1 VEDRRE
7 NMELNLFVKELFSKA
22 QEEGFSEYEVY
33 YVDRESLS
41 ISVYKEEVE
50 KYNLNNSAG
59 LSFRGKFGDR
69 IGYSYTEIL
78 DEDAIEMLVKK
89 AKENVL
95 AIENNDIQ
103 FIYEGDKEYKEISTY
118 HEELEDI
125 PADKLINIAISME
138 KEAKKYCNKVE
149 SFSGCSVS
157 YSSGKYGIINS
168 KGLNLSNK
176 SNLLT
181 AYVVPI
187 VKDLDKMYD
196 GCGYVVAK
204 SLNDVKPD
212 KIAKMGVDEALSK
225 IGGTSI
231 ASGNYKVI
239 INNEAMVSLLSTF
252 AGIFSGDAVQKG
264 LSLLKDKE
272 GEIIAADIVNLVD
285 DPHLEDGLASVSFDD
300 EGVATLKTY
309 LIKNGKLNSLLHN
322 LKTAN
327 KAGVKSTGNGFK
339 SSYASPISVSPTNFY
354 IEPGINS
361 LEEMTKKIN
370 KGLIITDFAGL
381 HSGANSITGDFS
393 LAAKGFYIEDG
404 IKTHPVEQITVAG
417 NFFTLLNNIE
427 EIGSDLKFP
436 MSSVGSPSIV
446 IKELSIAGEGAK
458 NE

>member
-1 VEDRRE
+1 
-7 NMELNLFVKELFSKA
+7 MELNLFVKELFSKA

-354 IEPGINS
+354 IEPGIDS

-436 MSSVGSPSIV
+436 MSSVGSPSII

>member
-1 VEDRRE
+1 
-7 NMELNLFVKELFSKA
+7 
-22 QEEGFSEYEVY
+22 
-33 YVDRESLS
+33 
-41 ISVYKEEVE
+41 
-50 KYNLNNSAG
+50 
-59 LSFRGKFGDR
+59 
-69 IGYSYTEIL
+69 
-78 DEDAIEMLVKK
+78 
-89 AKENVL
+89 
-95 AIENNDIQ
+95 
-103 FIYEGDKEYKEISTY
+103 
-118 HEELEDI
+118 
-125 PADKLINIAISME
+125 
-138 KEAKKYCNKVE
+138 
-149 SFSGCSVS
+149 
-157 YSSGKYGIINS
+157 
-168 KGLNLSNK
+168 
-176 SNLLT
+176 
-181 AYVVPI
+181 
-187 VKDLDKMYD
+187 MYD

-272 GEIIAADIVNLVD
+272 GEIIATDIVNLVD

-339 SSYASPISVSPTNFY
+339 ASYASPISVSPTNFY

-436 MSSVGSPSIV
+436 MSSVGSPSII

>member
-1 VEDRRE
+1 
-7 NMELNLFVKELFSKA
+7 MELNLFVKELFSKA

-41 ISVYKEEVE
+41 ISIYKEEVE

-95 AIENNDIQ
+95 SIENNDIQ

>member
-1 VEDRRE
+1 
-7 NMELNLFVKELFSKA
+7 MELELFVDSLFKKA
-22 QEEGFSEYEVY
+22 SEAGFSEYEVY
-33 YVDRESLS
+33 YVDRESLG

-59 LSFRGKFGDR
+59 LSFRGKLGDR

-78 DEDAIEMLVKK
+78 DEDAIDMLVKK
-89 AKENVL
+89 AKENVS

-118 HEELEDI
+118 YEALENLA
-125 PADKLINIAISME
+125 PDKLINIAINME
-138 KEAKKYCNKVE
+138 KEAKKYCDKVE
-149 SFSGCSVS
+149 SFSGCAIS

-168 KGLNLSNK
+168 KGLNLKNK

-187 VKDLDKMYD
+187 VKDGENMYD

-204 SLNDVKPD
+204 SLDEIDPA

-225 IGGTSI
+225 IGATSI
-231 ASGNYKVI
+231 PAGNYKVI

-264 LSLLKDKE
+264 LSLLKGKE
-272 GEIIAADIVNLVD
+272 GEIIASDIVNLVD
-285 DPHLEDGLASVSFDD
+285 DPHLKDGLASVAFDD
-300 EGVATLKTY
+300 EGVATVKTY
-309 LIKNGKLNSLLHN
+309 LIQDGKLNTLLHN

-339 SSYASPISVSPTNFY
+339 ASYASPISVSPTNFY
-354 IEPGINS
+354 IEPGVNS
-361 LEEMTKKIN
+361 LEEMTKKID
-370 KGLIITDFAGL
+370 KGLIITDLAGL

-393 LAAKGFYIEDG
+393 LAAKGFYIENG
-404 IKTHPVEQITVAG
+404 VKTHPVEQITVAG
-417 NFFTLLNNIE
+417 NFFTLLTDIE
-427 EIGSDLKFP
+427 EVGNDLKFP
-436 MSSVGSPSIV
+436 MSSVGSPSIM
-446 IKELSIAGEGAK
+446 IKELSIAGEGSK
-458 NE
+458 N

>member
-1 VEDRRE
+1 
-7 NMELNLFVKELFSKA
+7 MELKEFIDKLFEKA
-22 QEEGFSEYEVY
+22 KSTGFDEYEVY

-41 ISVYKEEVE
+41 INVYNEEVE
-50 KYNLNNSAG
+50 KYNLTTSYG
-59 LSFRGKFGDR
+59 LSFRGK
-69 IGYSYTEIL
+69 INNKIEYSYTEIL

-272 GEIIAADIVNLVD
+272 GEIIATDIVNLVD

-339 SSYASPISVSPTNFY
+339 ASYASPISVSPTNFY

>member
-1 VEDRRE
+1 
-7 NMELNLFVKELFSKA
+7 
-22 QEEGFSEYEVY
+22 
-33 YVDRESLS
+33 
-41 ISVYKEEVE
+41 
-50 KYNLNNSAG
+50 
-59 LSFRGKFGDR
+59 
-69 IGYSYTEIL
+69 
-78 DEDAIEMLVKK
+78 MLVKK
-89 AKENVL
+89 AKDNVL

-187 VKDLDKMYD
+187 GKDLDKMYD

>member
-1 VEDRRE
+1 
-7 NMELNLFVKELFSKA
+7 MELNLFVKELFSKA

-95 AIENNDIQ
+95 SIENNDIQ

>member
-1 VEDRRE
+1 
-7 NMELNLFVKELFSKA
+7 MELNLFVKELFSKA

-78 DEDAIEMLVKK
+78 DEDAIDMLVKK
-89 AKENVL
+89 AKENVS

-103 FIYEGDKEYKEISTY
+103 FIYEGDKEDKEISTY

-272 GEIIAADIVNLVD
+272 GEIIATDIVNLVD

-339 SSYASPISVSPTNFY
+339 ASYASPISVSPTNFY

-436 MSSVGSPSIV
+436 MSSVGSPSII

>member
-1 VEDRRE
+1 
-7 NMELNLFVKELFSKA
+7 MELNLFVKELFSKA

-176 SNLLT
+176 FNLLT

-272 GEIIAADIVNLVD
+272 GEIIATDIVNLVD

-339 SSYASPISVSPTNFY
+339 ASYASPISVSPTNFY

-436 MSSVGSPSIV
+436 MSSVGSPSII

>member
-1 VEDRRE
+1 
-7 NMELNLFVKELFSKA
+7 MELELFVDSLFKKA
-22 QEEGFSEYEVY
+22 SEAGFSEYEVY
-33 YVDRESLS
+33 YVDRESLG

-59 LSFRGKFGDR
+59 LSFRGKLGDR

-78 DEDAIEMLVKK
+78 DEDAIDMLVKK
-89 AKENVL
+89 AKENVS

-103 FIYEGDKEYKEISTY
+103 FIYEGDKEYKKISIY
-118 HEELEDI
+118 YEALENLA
-125 PADKLINIAISME
+125 PDKLINIAINME
-138 KEAKKYCNKVE
+138 KEAKKYCDKVE
-149 SFSGCSVS
+149 SFSGCAIS

-168 KGLNLSNK
+168 KGLNLKNK

-187 VKDLDKMYD
+187 VKDGENMYD

-204 SLNDVKPD
+204 SLDEIDPA

-225 IGGTSI
+225 IGATSI
-231 ASGNYKVI
+231 PAGNYKVI

-264 LSLLKDKE
+264 LSLLKGKE
-272 GEIIAADIVNLVD
+272 GEIIASDIVNLVD
-285 DPHLEDGLASVSFDD
+285 DPHLKDGLASVAFDD
-300 EGVATLKTY
+300 EGVATVKTY
-309 LIKNGKLNSLLHN
+309 LIQDGKLNTLLHN

-339 SSYASPISVSPTNFY
+339 ASYASPISVSPTNFY
-354 IEPGINS
+354 IEPGVNS
-361 LEEMTKKIN
+361 LEEMTKKID
-370 KGLIITDFAGL
+370 KGLIITDLAGL

-393 LAAKGFYIEDG
+393 LAAKGFYIENG
-404 IKTHPVEQITVAG
+404 VKTHPVEQITVAG
-417 NFFTLLNNIE
+417 NFFTLLTDIE
-427 EIGSDLKFP
+427 EVGNDLKFP
-436 MSSVGSPSIV
+436 MSSVGSPSIM
-446 IKELSIAGEGAK
+446 IKELSIAGEGSK

>member
-1 VEDRRE
+1 
-7 NMELNLFVKELFSKA
+7 MELNLFVKELFSKA

-272 GEIIAADIVNLVD
+272 GEIIATDIVNLVD

-339 SSYASPISVSPTNFY
+339 ASYASPISVSPTNFY

-436 MSSVGSPSIV
+436 MSSVGSPSII
-446 IKELSIAGEGAK
+446 IKELSIAGEGEK

>member
-1 VEDRRE
+1 
-7 NMELNLFVKELFSKA
+7 MELNLFVKELFSKA

-272 GEIIAADIVNLVD
+272 GEIIATDIVNLVD

-339 SSYASPISVSPTNFY
+339 ASYASPISVSPTNFY

-427 EIGSDLKFP
+427 EVGSDLKFP

>member
-1 VEDRRE
+1 
-7 NMELNLFVKELFSKA
+7 MELNLFVKELFSKA

-381 HSGANSITGDFS
+381 HSGANSIT
-393 LAAKGFYIEDG
+393 
-404 IKTHPVEQITVAG
+404 
-417 NFFTLLNNIE
+417 
-427 EIGSDLKFP
+427 
-436 MSSVGSPSIV
+436 
-446 IKELSIAGEGAK
+446 
-458 NE
+458 

>member
-1 VEDRRE
+1 
-7 NMELNLFVKELFSKA
+7 MELNLFVKELFSKA

-309 LIKNGKLNSLLHN
+309 LIKNGNLNSLLHN

>member
-1 VEDRRE
+1 
-7 NMELNLFVKELFSKA
+7 MELNLFVKELFSKA

-196 GCGYVVAK
+196 
-204 SLNDVKPD
+204 VKPD

-272 GEIIAADIVNLVD
+272 GEIIATDIVNLVD

-339 SSYASPISVSPTNFY
+339 ASYASPISVSPTNFY

-436 MSSVGSPSIV
+436 MSSVGSPSII

>member
-1 VEDRRE
+1 
-7 NMELNLFVKELFSKA
+7 MELNLFVKELFSKA

-272 GEIIAADIVNLVD
+272 GEIISADIVNLVD

>member
-1 VEDRRE
+1 
-7 NMELNLFVKELFSKA
+7 MELNLFVKELFSKA

-118 HEELEDI
+118 HEDLEDI

-272 GEIIAADIVNLVD
+272 GEIIATDIVNLVD

-339 SSYASPISVSPTNFY
+339 ASYASPISVSPTNFY

-404 IKTHPVEQITVAG
+404 IKTYPVEQITVAG

>member
-1 VEDRRE
+1 
-7 NMELNLFVKELFSKA
+7 MELNLFVKELFSKA

-264 LSLLKDKE
+264 LSFLKDKE

>member
-1 VEDRRE
+1 
-7 NMELNLFVKELFSKA
+7 MELNLFVKELFSKA

-69 IGYSYTEIL
+69 IGYYYTEIL

-89 AKENVL
+89 ANENVL

-309 LIKNGKLNSLLHN
+309 LIKNGKLNSILHN

>member
-1 VEDRRE
+1 
-7 NMELNLFVKELFSKA
+7 MELNLFVKELFSKA

-78 DEDAIEMLVKK
+78 DEDAIGMLVKK

-168 KGLNLSNK
+168 KGLNLINK

-272 GEIIAADIVNLVD
+272 GEIIATDIVNLVD

-339 SSYASPISVSPTNFY
+339 ASYASPISVSPTNFY

-436 MSSVGSPSIV
+436 MSSVGSPSII

>member
-1 VEDRRE
+1 
-7 NMELNLFVKELFSKA
+7 MELNLFVKELFSNA

-272 GEIIAADIVNLVD
+272 GEIIATDIVNLVD

-339 SSYASPISVSPTNFY
+339 ASYASPISVSPTNFY

-436 MSSVGSPSIV
+436 MSSVGSPSII

>member
-1 VEDRRE
+1 
-7 NMELNLFVKELFSKA
+7 MELNLFVKELFSKA

-272 GEIIAADIVNLVD
+272 GEIIATDIVNLVD

-339 SSYASPISVSPTNFY
+339 ASYASPISVSPTNFY
-354 IEPGINS
+354 IEPGISS

-436 MSSVGSPSIV
+436 MSSVGSPSII

>member
-1 VEDRRE
+1 
-7 NMELNLFVKELFSKA
+7 MELNLFVKELFSKA

-272 GEIIAADIVNLVD
+272 GEIIATDIVNLVD
-285 DPHLEDGLASVSFDD
+285 DPHLEDGLASVSVDD

-339 SSYASPISVSPTNFY
+339 ASYASPISVSPTNFY

-436 MSSVGSPSIV
+436 MSSVGSPSII

>member
-1 VEDRRE
+1 
-7 NMELNLFVKELFSKA
+7 MELELFVDSLFKKA
-22 QEEGFSEYEVY
+22 SEAGFSEYEVY
-33 YVDRESLS
+33 YVDRESLG

-59 LSFRGKFGDR
+59 LSFRGKLGDR

-78 DEDAIEMLVKK
+78 DEDAIDMLVKK
-89 AKENVL
+89 AKENVS

-118 HEELEDI
+118 YEALENLA
-125 PADKLINIAISME
+125 PDKLINIAINME
-138 KEAKKYCNKVE
+138 KEAKKYCDKVE
-149 SFSGCSVS
+149 SFSGCAIS

-168 KGLNLSNK
+168 KGLNLKNK

-187 VKDLDKMYD
+187 VKDGENMYD

-204 SLNDVKPD
+204 SLDEIDPA

-225 IGGTSI
+225 IGATSI
-231 ASGNYKVI
+231 PAGNYKVI

-252 AGIFSGDAVQKG
+252 AGIFSGDVVQKG
-264 LSLLKDKE
+264 LSLLKGKE
-272 GEIIAADIVNLVD
+272 GEIIASDIVNLVD
-285 DPHLEDGLASVSFDD
+285 DPHLKDGLASVAFDD
-300 EGVATLKTY
+300 EGVATVKTY
-309 LIKNGKLNSLLHN
+309 LIQDGKLNTLLHN

-339 SSYASPISVSPTNFY
+339 ASYASPISVSPTNFY
-354 IEPGINS
+354 IEPGVNS
-361 LEEMTKKIN
+361 LEEMTKKID
-370 KGLIITDFAGL
+370 KGLIITDLAGL

-393 LAAKGFYIEDG
+393 LAAKGFYIENG
-404 IKTHPVEQITVAG
+404 VKTHPVEQITVAG
-417 NFFTLLNNIE
+417 NFFTLLTDIE
-427 EIGSDLKFP
+427 EVGDDLKFP
-436 MSSVGSPSIV
+436 MSSVGSPSIM
-446 IKELSIAGEGAK
+446 IKELSIAGEGSK

>member
-1 VEDRRE
+1 
-7 NMELNLFVKELFSKA
+7 MELELFVDSLFKKA
-22 QEEGFSEYEVY
+22 SEAGFSEYEVY
-33 YVDRESLS
+33 YVDRESLG

-59 LSFRGKFGDR
+59 LSFRGKLGDR

-78 DEDAIEMLVKK
+78 DEDAIDMLVKK
-89 AKENVL
+89 AKENVS

-118 HEELEDI
+118 YEALENLA
-125 PADKLINIAISME
+125 PDKLINIAINME
-138 KEAKKYCNKVE
+138 KEAKKYCDKVE
-149 SFSGCSVS
+149 SFSGCAIS

-168 KGLNLSNK
+168 KGLNLKNK

-187 VKDLDKMYD
+187 VKDGENMYD

-204 SLNDVKPD
+204 SLDEIDPA
-212 KIAKMGVDEALSK
+212 KIAKMGVDGALSK
-225 IGGTSI
+225 IGATSI
-231 ASGNYKVI
+231 PAGNYKVI

-264 LSLLKDKE
+264 LSLLKGKE
-272 GEIIAADIVNLVD
+272 GEIIASDIVNLVD
-285 DPHLEDGLASVSFDD
+285 DPHLKDGLASVAFDD
-300 EGVATLKTY
+300 EGVATVKTY
-309 LIKNGKLNSLLHN
+309 LIQDGKLNTLLHN

-339 SSYASPISVSPTNFY
+339 ASYASPISVSPTNFY
-354 IEPGINS
+354 IEPGVNS
-361 LEEMTKKIN
+361 LEEMTKKID
-370 KGLIITDFAGL
+370 KGLIITDLAGL

-393 LAAKGFYIEDG
+393 LAAKGFYIENG
-404 IKTHPVEQITVAG
+404 VKTHPVEQITVAG
-417 NFFTLLNNIE
+417 NFFTLLTDIE
-427 EIGSDLKFP
+427 EVGDDLKFP
-436 MSSVGSPSIV
+436 MSSVGSPSIM
-446 IKELSIAGEGAK
+446 IKELSIAGEGSK

>member
-1 VEDRRE
+1 
-7 NMELNLFVKELFSKA
+7 MELELFVDSLFKKA
-22 QEEGFSEYEVY
+22 SEAGFSEYEVY
-33 YVDRESLS
+33 YVDRESLG

-59 LSFRGKFGDR
+59 LSFRGKLGDR

-78 DEDAIEMLVKK
+78 DEDAIDMLVKK
-89 AKENVL
+89 AKENVS

-118 HEELEDI
+118 YEALENLA
-125 PADKLINIAISME
+125 PDKLINIAINME
-138 KEAKKYCNKVE
+138 KEAKKYCDKVE
-149 SFSGCSVS
+149 SFSGCAIS

-168 KGLNLSNK
+168 KGLNLKNK

-187 VKDLDKMYD
+187 VKDGENMYD

-204 SLNDVKPD
+204 SLDEIDPA

-225 IGGTSI
+225 IGATSI
-231 ASGNYKVI
+231 PAGNYKVI

-264 LSLLKDKE
+264 LSLLKGKE
-272 GEIIAADIVNLVD
+272 GEIIASDIVNLVD
-285 DPHLEDGLASVSFDD
+285 DPHLKDGLASVAFDD
-300 EGVATLKTY
+300 EGVATVKTY
-309 LIKNGKLNSLLHN
+309 LIQDGKLNTLLHN

-327 KAGVKSTGNGFK
+327 KAVVKSTGNGFK
-339 SSYASPISVSPTNFY
+339 ASYASPISVSPTNFY
-354 IEPGINS
+354 IEPGVNS
-361 LEEMTKKIN
+361 LEEMTKKID
-370 KGLIITDFAGL
+370 KGLIITDLAGL

-393 LAAKGFYIEDG
+393 LAAKGFYIENG
-404 IKTHPVEQITVAG
+404 VKTHPVEQITVAG
-417 NFFTLLNNIE
+417 NFFTLLTDIE
-427 EIGSDLKFP
+427 EVGNDLKFP
-436 MSSVGSPSIV
+436 MSSVGSPSIM
-446 IKELSIAGEGAK
+446 IKELSIAGEGSK

>member
-1 VEDRRE
+1 
-7 NMELNLFVKELFSKA
+7 MELNLFVKELFSKA

-196 GCGYVVAK
+196 GYGYVVAK

>member
-1 VEDRRE
+1 
-7 NMELNLFVKELFSKA
+7 MELDLVVDSLFKKA
-22 QEEGFSEYEVY
+22 SEAGFSEYEVY
-33 YVDRESLS
+33 YVDRESLG

-59 LSFRGKFGDR
+59 LSFRGKLGDR

-78 DEDAIEMLVKK
+78 DEDAIDMLVKK
-89 AKENVL
+89 AKENVS

-103 FIYEGDKEYKEISTY
+103 FIYEGDKEYKKISTY
-118 HEELEDI
+118 YEALENLA
-125 PADKLINIAISME
+125 PDKLINIAINME
-138 KEAKKYCNKVE
+138 KEAKKYCDKVE
-149 SFSGCSVS
+149 SFSGCAIS

-168 KGLNLSNK
+168 KGLNLKNK

-187 VKDLDKMYD
+187 VKDGENMYD

-204 SLNDVKPD
+204 SLDEIDPA

-225 IGGTSI
+225 IGATSI
-231 ASGNYKVI
+231 PAGNYKVI

-264 LSLLKDKE
+264 LSLLKGKE
-272 GEIIAADIVNLVD
+272 GEIIASDIVNLVD
-285 DPHLEDGLASVSFDD
+285 DPHLKDGLASVAFDD
-300 EGVATLKTY
+300 EGVATVKTY
-309 LIKNGKLNSLLHN
+309 LIQDGKLNTLLHN

-339 SSYASPISVSPTNFY
+339 ASYASPISVSPTNFY
-354 IEPGINS
+354 IEPGVNS
-361 LEEMTKKIN
+361 VEEMTKKID
-370 KGLIITDFAGL
+370 KGLIITDLAGL

-393 LAAKGFYIEDG
+393 LAAKGFYIENG
-404 IKTHPVEQITVAG
+404 VKTHPVEQITVAG
-417 NFFTLLNNIE
+417 NFFTLLTDIE
-427 EIGSDLKFP
+427 EVGNDLKFP
-436 MSSVGSPSIV
+436 MSSVGSPSIM
-446 IKELSIAGEGAK
+446 IKELSIAGEGSK

>member
-1 VEDRRE
+1 
-7 NMELNLFVKELFSKA
+7 MELNLFVKELFSKA

-125 PADKLINIAISME
+125 PADKLINIARSME

>member
-1 VEDRRE
+1 
-7 NMELNLFVKELFSKA
+7 MELNLFVKELFSKA

-339 SSYASPISVSPTNFY
+339 ASYASPISVSPTNFY

-436 MSSVGSPSIV
+436 MSSVGSPSII

>member
-1 VEDRRE
+1 
-7 NMELNLFVKELFSKA
+7 MELELFVDSLFKKA
-22 QEEGFSEYEVY
+22 SEAGFSEYEVY
-33 YVDRESLS
+33 YVDRESLG

-59 LSFRGKFGDR
+59 LSFRGKLGDR

-78 DEDAIEMLVKK
+78 DEDAIDMLVKK
-89 AKENVL
+89 AKENVS

-103 FIYEGDKEYKEISTY
+103 FIYEGDKEYKKISTY
-118 HEELEDI
+118 YEALENLA
-125 PADKLINIAISME
+125 PDKLINIEINME
-138 KEAKKYCNKVE
+138 KEAKKYCDKVE
-149 SFSGCSVS
+149 SFSGCAIS

-168 KGLNLSNK
+168 KGLNLKNK

-187 VKDLDKMYD
+187 VKDGENMYD

-204 SLNDVKPD
+204 SLDEIDPA

-225 IGGTSI
+225 IGATSI
-231 ASGNYKVI
+231 PAGNYKVI

-264 LSLLKDKE
+264 LSLLKGKE
-272 GEIIAADIVNLVD
+272 GEIIASDIVNLVD
-285 DPHLEDGLASVSFDD
+285 DPHLKDGLASVAFDD
-300 EGVATLKTY
+300 EGVATVKTY
-309 LIKNGKLNSLLHN
+309 LIQDGKLNTLLHN

-339 SSYASPISVSPTNFY
+339 ASYASPISVSPTNFY
-354 IEPGINS
+354 IEPGVNS
-361 LEEMTKKIN
+361 LEEMTKKID
-370 KGLIITDFAGL
+370 KGLIITDLAGL

-393 LAAKGFYIEDG
+393 LAAKGFYIENG
-404 IKTHPVEQITVAG
+404 VKTHPVEQITVAG
-417 NFFTLLNNIE
+417 NFFTLLTDIE
-427 EIGSDLKFP
+427 EVGNDLKFP
-436 MSSVGSPSIV
+436 MSSVGSPSIM
-446 IKELSIAGEGAK
+446 IKELSIAGEGSK